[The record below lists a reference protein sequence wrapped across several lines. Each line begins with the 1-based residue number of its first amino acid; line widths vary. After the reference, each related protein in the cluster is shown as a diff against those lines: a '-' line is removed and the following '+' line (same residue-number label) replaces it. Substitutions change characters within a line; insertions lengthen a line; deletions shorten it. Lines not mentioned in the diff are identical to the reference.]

1 MTSPADTS
9 FTQLHARIEGLSF
22 GNKTPENIRAL
33 KWHFIL
39 LLRGLSDFSR
49 LPDTYFKRFH
59 AVLLKN
65 VDNNLIMSQS
75 INNFLQ
81 EYSTESHTL
90 RVKYFE
96 CKQQH
101 AKATLD
107 STKQE
112 VDSLHNAANTSE
124 EGNDIDA
131 TVLEEA
137 AFVREQAEQT
147 LQMLLIYTS
156 TDKAVIRETE
166 TVTLYL
172 THNSQCMDEPSTRSL
187 APKSNPPTIMNPVS
201 TTRHLTNH
209 VSSTM
214 PSMNPRSMNTI
225 SALSTSN
232 VALTTKA
239 QQKSGDKSKQIKY
252 EDLLETLELVAHRD
266 SLVSR
271 DLLLSWTVDK
281 CDMCFKSNTD
291 CVPSMDHG
299 RVTCDRCRHKHW
311 KCTCFG
317 RNSRGEIKGKE
328 KNIPWAVF
336 NGVGHLIYKKVPK
349 DYLLWVEACCRAVES
364 LREASAVTVIWP
376 KGIAAVLKN
385 GKFHPSGKGLTEYR
399 YNPATLPKYNPR
411 KMPKCKIVKGA
422 QLISRSQNDDDG
434 DEEEDEGEA
443 PEGQEAEEQDEE
455 DALGSSSATGDHV
468 SEQAEEELDNRDD
481 SEESAVDTMPCKR
494 SSHHISRIYKR
505 RCIDSSPADNND
517 VDVIKDHGDQGPNR
531 GPNMALELQAALDI
545 SPYND
550 ELMDLMNFHMERTW
564 PEITAEDAQER
575 EESTFNNTAP
585 EGMTEQVDQ
594 MVQQDVV
601 SRQAEDGEQPTAN
614 ASATNAPDI
623 LGIDPAEY
631 DAPAIHRDN
640 WAFTMRINSLRTMH
654 QALLSEEMTAR
665 TLWDRIECTER
676 ALTNMLFGKFSST
689 HIYPYDVHVYSIAK
703 AGSKG
708 DHESCVT
715 TLDQNGW

>member
-9 FTQLHARIEGLSF
+9 FTQLYARIEGLSF

-65 VDNNLIMSQS
+65 VDDNLITSQS

-81 EYSTESHTL
+81 EYSTESRTL
-90 RVKYFE
+90 RVKYFK

-107 STKQE
+107 SAKQE

-147 LQMLLIYTS
+147 LQMVQAELQHAQRQFEPRPDS
-156 TDKAVIRETE
+156 SVGRASGCKPEGPGFNSRETE
-166 TVTLYL
+166 TVALYL
-172 THNSQCMDEPSTRSL
+172 THNLQYMDEPSTRSL

-209 VSSTM
+209 VSSTTHLT
-214 PSMNPRSMNTI
+214 NPCLMNTI
-225 SALSTSN
+225 PALSTSN
-232 VALTTKA
+232 VASTTKA
-239 QQKSGDKSKQIKY
+239 QQKSGDKSKRIKY
-252 EDLLETLELVAHRD
+252 EDLLETPELIAHRD

-271 DLLLSWTVDK
+271 DLLLLRTVDK
-281 CDMCFKSNTD
+281 YGPC
-291 CVPSMDHG
+291 H
-299 RVTCDRCRHKHW
+299 
-311 KCTCFG
+311 
-317 RNSRGEIKGKE
+317 GEIKGKE

-336 NGVGHLIYKKVPK
+336 NGVGHSIYKKVPK
-349 DYLLWVEACCRAVES
+349 NYLPLVEVCCHVVES
-364 LREASAVTVIWP
+364 SREASAVTVIWP

-385 GKFHPSGKGLTEYR
+385 SKFCPSGKGLTEYW
-399 YNPATLPKYNPR
+399 YDPATLPKYNPH
-411 KMPKCKIVKGA
+411 KMPKCKVVKGA
-422 QLISRSQNDDDG
+422 QLISRLQNDDDR
-434 DEEEDEGEA
+434 DKEEDE
-443 PEGQEAEEQDEE
+443 
-455 DALGSSSATGDHV
+455 
-468 SEQAEEELDNRDD
+468 EQAKEELDDRDD
-481 SEESAVDTMPCKR
+481 SEESAVDTMPRKR
-494 SSHHISRIYKR
+494 SSHHISRIYKY

-517 VDVIKDHGDQGPNR
+517 VNAIEDHGNR

-545 SPYND
+545 PSYND
-550 ELMDLMNFHMERTW
+550 ELTDLMNFHTE
-564 PEITAEDAQER
+564 
-575 EESTFNNTAP
+575 EESTFNNTVP
-585 EGMTEQVDQ
+585 EEMAEQVDQ

-601 SRQAEDGEQPTAN
+601 SRLAEDSEQPTAN

-640 WAFTMRINSLRTMH
+640 RAFAMRINGLRMMH
-654 QALLSEEMTAR
+654 QALLSQEMTVW
-665 TLWDRIECTER
+665 TLWDRIERTER
-676 ALTNMLFGKFSST
+676 ALTNMLFGEFSST
-689 HIYPYDVHVYSIAK
+689 HIYPYDVHTYHVYLAANPNPPMPSRSE
-703 AGSKG
+703 GR
-708 DHESCVT
+708 
-715 TLDQNGW
+715 

>member
-1 MTSPADTS
+1 MTSPADAS
-9 FTQLHARIEGLSF
+9 FTQLHAHIEGLSF

-81 EYSTESHTL
+81 EYSTESRTL

-107 STKQE
+107 SAKQE

-172 THNSQCMDEPSTRSL
+172 MHNSQCMDEPSTRSL

-225 SALSTSN
+225 SALSMSN
-232 VALTTKA
+232 VASTTKA

-252 EDLLETLELVAHRD
+252 EDLLETPELVAHRD

-281 CDMCFKSNTD
+281 
-291 CVPSMDHG
+291 HG
-299 RVTCDRCRHKHW
+299 PC
-311 KCTCFG
+311 
-317 RNSRGEIKGKE
+317 RGEIKGKE

-399 YNPATLPKYNPR
+399 YNPATLPKYNPH
-411 KMPKCKIVKGA
+411 KMPKCKVVKGA
-422 QLISRSQNDDDG
+422 WLISRSQNDDDG

-443 PEGQEAEEQDEE
+443 PKGQEAEEQDEE
-455 DALGSSSATGDHV
+455 DALRSSSATGDHV

-505 RCIDSSPADNND
+505 RCIDSSPADDND
-517 VDVIKDHGDQGPNR
+517 VDVIKDHGDQGPNQ
-531 GPNMALELQAALDI
+531 GPNTALELQAALDI

-550 ELMDLMNFHMERTW
+550 ELMDLMNFHME
-564 PEITAEDAQER
+564 

-654 QALLSEEMTAR
+654 QALLSKEMTAW
-665 TLWDRIECTER
+665 TLWDRIERTER
-676 ALTNMLFGKFSST
+676 ALTNMPFGKFSST
-689 HIYPYDVHVYSIAK
+689 HIYPYDVHVYSIVK